1 MKKVCT
7 FLLVII
13 LSVLFCA
20 CGTEETKEESGPSIK
35 DRAIACA
42 EKEVR
47 SKVNGRYDVS
57 GIACETTS
65 AREVKEN
72 RFEVSGKVYA
82 KDKYGDISWA
92 KYDGTVFFYE
102 SDGRFSA
109 VMHVSALK

>member
-1 MKKVCT
+1 MKRVCA
-7 FLLVII
+7 FLLVMVMC
-13 LSVLFCA
+13 VLLCA
-20 CGTEETKEESGPSIK
+20 CGAEETKEESGPSIK

-65 AREVKEN
+65 VREVKEN
-72 RFEVSGKVYA
+72 RFEVSGKDYA

-92 KYDGTVFFYE
+92 KYDGTVFYYE
-102 SDGRFSA
+102 TEGKFSA
-109 VMHVSALK
+109 VMQVKTLK